1 MRIDIYSDVVCPW
14 CWIGKHR
21 FQQGVQLL
29 GANAPELDIHWQPF
43 QLDPDADAT
52 PVPLREAYV
61 RKFGGVER
69 TEQILGQTQTT
80 ARAEGL
86 PMDFSQGQV
95 RVTTLPAHRVLWL
108 AGEHGV
114 QDAVGEALFRA
125 HFEHGQNLADPS
137 VLIKAG
143 VTGGLDAGE
152 IAQMLAAWPRS
163 KPSWRRPMHWAF
175 LRCRPS
181 SLMGSGPFPGHSRR
195 RPSPTPCARLRPN
208 KALRQL
214 RLTATRPAARTVA
227 RSDRPPKKGTE
238 GIKTYP
244 AHLGRLRLDPLR
256 PLFLTTAPVGR
267 FCDNAALRHA
277 GARCGDRPCC

>member
-29 GANAPELDIHWQPF
+29 GADAPELDIHWQPF

-86 PMDFSQGQV
+86 PMDFSRGQV
-95 RVTTLPAHRVLWL
+95 RVTTQPAHRVLWL
-108 AGEHGV
+108 AGQHGV

-125 HFEHGQNLADPS
+125 HFELGQDLADS
-137 VLIKAG
+137 AVLIKAG
-143 VTGGLDAGE
+143 VAGGLDGGE
-152 IAQMLAAWPRS
+152 IAQMLASDRGLAEVEAKLADAHALGISSVPTFVIDGKWAISGAQPRGLRQR
-163 KPSWRRPMHWAF
+163 PAPDCRRTRRPGHPGWRRRG
-175 LRCRPS
+175 LRPGRLQGLS
-181 SLMGSGPFPGHSRR
+181 RSGSGP
-195 RPSPTPCARLRPN
+195 
-208 KALRQL
+208 
-214 RLTATRPAARTVA
+214 
-227 RSDRPPKKGTE
+227 
-238 GIKTYP
+238 
-244 AHLGRLRLDPLR
+244 
-256 PLFLTTAPVGR
+256 
-267 FCDNAALRHA
+267 
-277 GARCGDRPCC
+277 CGDPAPGSDPRRALTPHSLF